1 MAHRPEAPLFSWLD
15 HRAAGLL
22 LHPTALPGPH
32 GVGTL
37 GEPVEALF
45 RFLQTAG
52 LRYWQ
57 TCPLGPTGFGDSP
70 YQCFSSFAGNPYLI
84 DLTPLHSAGWV
95 TDAELASLRELP
107 ENSVDFGALHQ
118 RKLPL
123 LFQVWDRWRQQGR
136 PPLAAA
142 DFDLFRR
149 EHADWLEAYALFSA
163 IKEDQGGRPWWEWPR
178 ELRSFAGANRSPV
191 RGRLEPRTEA
201 HAFLQYLF
209 FSQWRRVR
217 DQAAAAGIE
226 IIGDIPIFT
235 ALDSADVWAH
245 PELFQLDPR
254 TSRPTAVAGVPPD
267 YFSADGQLWG
277 NPLYDWPAHATSGYG
292 WWLNR
297 LRAAFALADVVRI
310 DHFRGFEAYWSV
322 PAGSATARTGRWIPG
337 PGLPFFAAVRAALP
351 GAKLIAE
358 DLGLLTPATTALREA
373 TGLPGMAV
381 LQFAFGAGA
390 TNPYLPHNLRANC
403 VIYPGTHD
411 NDTAVG
417 WYQSVD
423 ESVRDHVRR
432 YLRVSG
438 REIGW
443 DLIRAAYAS
452 VAALAVVP
460 LQDFLSLGPE
470 GRFNTPGQAA
480 GNWGWRYRREQLEG
494 LQRDSA
500 GYLRE
505 LAELH
510 GRLRK
515 ESGKPVRK

>member
-1 MAHRPEAPLFSWLD
+1 M
-15 HRAAGLL
+15 
-22 LHPTALPGPH
+22 PGAQ

-37 GEPVEALF
+37 GEPVEALL
-45 RFLQTAG
+45 RFLQAAG
-52 LRYWQ
+52 IRYWQ
-57 TCPLGPTGFGDSP
+57 MCPLGPTGFGDSP

-84 DLTPLHSAGWV
+84 DVLPLSAAGWV
-95 TDAELASLRELP
+95 TAAELDSLRELP
-107 ENSVDFGALHQ
+107 DSHVDFGALHQ

-123 LFQVWDRWRQQGR
+123 LFQVWERWRQQGR
-136 PPLAAA
+136 PPLSGGGFEA
-142 DFDLFRR
+142 FRR
-149 EHADWLEAYALFSA
+149 EQAAWLDAYALFSA
-163 IKEDQGGRPWWEWPR
+163 LKEDQGGRPWWEWPR
-178 ELRSFAGANRSPV
+178 DLRSFASAQRTPV
-191 RGRLEPRTEA
+191 SSRLERRTEA

-209 FSQWRRVR
+209 FNQWRRVR
-217 DQAAAAGIE
+217 MQAATAGIE

-277 NPLYDWPAHATSGYG
+277 NPLYDWPAHAANGYA
-292 WWLNR
+292 WWLAR
-297 LRAAFALADVVRI
+297 LRAAFAFADVVRI

-322 PAGSATARTGRWIPG
+322 PAGAATARTGRWIEG
-337 PGLPFFAAVRAALP
+337 PGLPFFAAVQTALS
-351 GAKLIAE
+351 GSRLIAE

-381 LQFAFGAGA
+381 LQFAFGADA

-411 NDTAVG
+411 NDTTLG
-417 WYQSVD
+417 WYQTAD
-423 ESVRDHVRR
+423 ESIRDHVRR

-443 DLIRAAYAS
+443 DLIRSSYAS
-452 VAALAVVP
+452 VAGLAVIP
-460 LQDFLSLGPE
+460 LQDFLCLGPE

-480 GNWGWRYRREQLEG
+480 GNWGWRYRAEQLES

-500 GYLRE
+500 AYLRE
-505 LAELH
+505 LADLH
-510 GRLRK
+510 GRLPV
-515 ESGKPVRK
+515 ENAKPAGR